1 MLRITGKLLVFV
13 LSIFA
18 IFLGICAVLGIQIY
32 FPFNVAEGEEIP
44 YHRMQSIRV
53 AVFITFTYYGAL
65 YLINSIK
72 EVYPIHFLKVFMISF
87 GITSLVFSYQG
98 EACLICVA
106 LKSTQRVNFS
116 LEGNQEVYQDIFHPH
131 YKLFC
136 NALYNMV

>member
-1 MLRITGKLLVFV
+1 MLRLIGKLLVLI

-18 IFLGICAVLGIQIY
+18 IFLGTCAVLGIQIY

-53 AVFITFTYYGAL
+53 AVFITFTFYGAL

-87 GITSLVFSYQG
+87 GITSLVFSYQADVG
-98 EACLICVA
+98 IKEIILA
-106 LKSTQRVNFS
+106 
-116 LEGNQEVYQDIFHPH
+116 IF
-131 YKLFC
+131 YLFC
-136 NALYNMV
+136 GLVFHLISRPAIKKYFT

>member
-1 MLRITGKLLVFV
+1 MLRIIGKLLVFI

-87 GITSLVFSYQG
+87 GITSLVFSYQA
-98 EACLICVA
+98 EAGAKEIILAIFYLCCGLVFHLISRPEI
-106 LKSTQRVNFS
+106 KKYFT
-116 LEGNQEVYQDIFHPH
+116 
-131 YKLFC
+131 
-136 NALYNMV
+136 

>member
-1 MLRITGKLLVFV
+1 MLRVIGKLLVFI

-87 GITSLVFSYQG
+87 GITSLVFSYQA
-98 EACLICVA
+98 EAGAKEIILAIFYLSCGLVFHLISRPA
-106 LKSTQRVNFS
+106 IKKYFT
-116 LEGNQEVYQDIFHPH
+116 
-131 YKLFC
+131 
-136 NALYNMV
+136 

>member
-32 FPFNVAEGEEIP
+32 FPFNIAEGEEIP

-53 AVFITFTYYGAL
+53 AVFITFTFYGGL
-65 YLINSIK
+65 YLINSIR

-87 GITSLVFSYQG
+87 GITSLVFSYQA
-98 EACLICVA
+98 EAGAKEIILAIFYLCCGLVFHLISKPA
-106 LKSTQRVNFS
+106 IRKYFN
-116 LEGNQEVYQDIFHPH
+116 
-131 YKLFC
+131 
-136 NALYNMV
+136 

>member
-1 MLRITGKLLVFV
+1 MLRIIGKILVFT

-18 IFLGICAVLGIQIY
+18 IFLGISAVLGIQIY

-53 AVFITFTYYGAL
+53 AVFIAFTYYGAL

-87 GITSLVFSYQG
+87 GITSLVFSYQSAAG
-98 EACLICVA
+98 AKEIILAIFYLCCGLVFHLIA
-106 LKSTQRVNFS
+106 RPEIKKYFT
-116 LEGNQEVYQDIFHPH
+116 
-131 YKLFC
+131 
-136 NALYNMV
+136 

>member
-1 MLRITGKLLVFV
+1 MLRIIGKLLVLI

-18 IFLGICAVLGIQIY
+18 VFLGICAVIGIQIY

-53 AVFITFTYYGAL
+53 AVFITFTFYGAL

-87 GITSLVFSYQG
+87 GITSLVFSYQA
-98 EACLICVA
+98 EAGAKEIILAIFYLCCGLVFHLISRPA
-106 LKSTQRVNFS
+106 IKKYFT
-116 LEGNQEVYQDIFHPH
+116 
-131 YKLFC
+131 
-136 NALYNMV
+136 

>member
-1 MLRITGKLLVFV
+1 MLRIIGKLLVFI

-32 FPFNVAEGEEIP
+32 FPLNVAEGEEIP

-87 GITSLVFSYQG
+87 GITSLVFAYQA
-98 EACLICVA
+98 EAGIKEIILAIFYLCCGLVFHLISKPA
-106 LKSTQRVNFS
+106 IRKYFN
-116 LEGNQEVYQDIFHPH
+116 
-131 YKLFC
+131 
-136 NALYNMV
+136 

>member
-1 MLRITGKLLVFV
+1 MLRVIGKLLVLV

-53 AVFITFTYYGAL
+53 AVFITFTFYGAL

-87 GITSLVFSYQG
+87 GITSLLFSYQAEVG
-98 EACLICVA
+98 AKEIILAIFYLSCGLVFHLISRPEI
-106 LKSTQRVNFS
+106 KKYFT
-116 LEGNQEVYQDIFHPH
+116 
-131 YKLFC
+131 
-136 NALYNMV
+136 